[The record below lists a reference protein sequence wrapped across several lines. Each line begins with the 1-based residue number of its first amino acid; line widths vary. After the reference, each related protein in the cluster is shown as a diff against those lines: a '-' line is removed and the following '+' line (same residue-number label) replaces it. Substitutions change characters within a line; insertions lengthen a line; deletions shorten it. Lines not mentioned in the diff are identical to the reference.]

1 MSSCS
6 QKWDILLLQLRRNF
20 ASHEMPFACYS
31 FVSHTSPHDFFFY
44 LFCHLMVCSVVVCIS
59 FFCFLQPCMLIGWL
73 SFHFSVDVW
82 SVGCIMAEMVR
93 GSVLFPGTDRILE
106 FNISPNPPLPLLP
119 SKTPS
124 CLILFLAI
132 VFMHSGVNLV
142 PVLGLLM
149 LLSTLLTSSLFTSH
163 GLGNVGVKMLCA
175 NKQESLKSGLFITLV
190 WVTYCEMHCIKIGV
204 ANQCY

>member
-1 MSSCS
+1 
-6 QKWDILLLQLRRNF
+6 
-20 ASHEMPFACYS
+20 
-31 FVSHTSPHDFFFY
+31 
-44 LFCHLMVCSVVVCIS
+44 MVCSVVVCIS

-106 FNISPNPPLPLLP
+106 FNISPNPPPPTPPP

-132 VFMHSGVNLV
+132 VFTRSEVHLV

-149 LLSTLLTSSLFTSH
+149 LLCILLMSSLFTSH
-163 GLGNVGVKMLCA
+163 VAYM
-175 NKQESLKSGLFITLV
+175 ESVTLEQKCCV
-190 WVTYCEMHCIKIGV
+190 LISKR
-204 ANQCY
+204 A